1 MPEVIRR
8 KFAHVSDLNKLE
20 AALVCPEN
28 VVAYRLEENSLP
40 DLGPSLQ
47 VLKLTVLAE
56 VADQVYETMRPY
68 SARRSATRWLCG
80 LLTLSMSR

>member
-8 KFAHVSDLNKLE
+8 KFAHVSDPNKLE

-28 VVAYRLEENSLP
+28 VVAYRLEDNSLP

-47 VLKLTVLAE
+47 VPKPTVLAE

-68 SARRSATRWLCG
+68 SARRSDMLWMR
-80 LLTLSMSR
+80 